1 MTDPSATSLS
11 LLSSAVAGVVARA
24 TPTIVSVHSHRSR
37 ATGFV
42 WKPNLVVTAD
52 EALAD
57 EGDVSI
63 ELSEGT
69 VRPGRIA
76 GRDHTTDVALL
87 RFDNQ
92 DDAKTIAPIK
102 LSPDVPML
110 GSLSVVVAAERGQ
123 PAAALGAVSLVG
135 GRWRS
140 LRGGEIDA
148 RIELDVRLRHSHQG
162 GLVLDAS
169 GEAIGM
175 AVLGPRRV
183 LVIPTATIERV
194 AGRLETHGRIARG
207 YLGVGLQPVKL
218 DDGVGAMVMNV
229 DKSGPSSAAGI
240 RQGDVIV
247 GWNDTRLSGVRSL
260 LQALGP
266 DSVGSA
272 VEVTVRRAGEPV
284 RLKLTIGER
293 PET

>member
-1 MTDPSATSLS
+1 MTDPSATNLS
-11 LLSSAVAGVVARA
+11 LLSSAIAGVVARA
-24 TPTIVSVHSHRSR
+24 APAIVSVHSHRLRGS
-37 ATGFV
+37 GFV

-52 EALAD
+52 ETLAD
-57 EGDVSI
+57 EGEISI
-63 ELSEGT
+63 ELSDGT
-69 VRPGRIA
+69 VRPAKIA

-87 RFDNQ
+87 RIDAQ
-92 DDAKTIAPIK
+92 DKAKDIAPIK
-102 LSPDVPML
+102 LSPGAPML
-110 GSLSVVVAAERGQ
+110 GSLSVVVAAERGV
-123 PAAALGAVSLVG
+123 PAAALGTVSLVG

-148 RIELDVRLRHSHQG
+148 RIELDVGLRHSHQG

-169 GEAIGM
+169 GDAIGM

-183 LVIPTATIERV
+183 IVIPATTIERV

-229 DKSGPSSAAGI
+229 DKSGPSAAAGI
-240 RQGDVIV
+240 CQGDVIV
-247 GWNDTRLSGVRSL
+247 GWNDDKIFGARSL

-266 DSVGSA
+266 DSVGSVA
-272 VEVTVRRAGEPV
+272 EVMVRRAGEPV
-284 RLKLTIGER
+284 RFKLTIGER